1 MTQDL
6 ISLASQFGA
15 PGLLI
20 AFMIWDRTQQNAL
33 AKIRVEA
40 DLEMAKGLTL
50 LAERVNHVR

>member
-1 MTQDL
+1 MTADL
-6 ISLASQFGA
+6 IALASQFGA

-20 AFMIWDRTQQNAL
+20 GFMIWDRTQQNAIN
-33 AKIRVEA
+33 KSRVEA